1 MSRKQLTLG
10 LFGFGCVGQGL
21 HEVLQRTPTL
31 EATIKRV
38 CVKHTNKLR
47 SISTDIFTYDRNDI
61 LNDPDINVVVEL
73 IDDADA
79 AYDIVKTAL
88 RNGKAVVSANKKMI
102 AEHFSELLE
111 LQKQYNVPLLYE
123 AACCASIPIIRNLE
137 EYFDNDLLDS
147 IEGIVNGSTNYILT
161 RTVEDGLS
169 YTAALREAQA
179 KGFAET
185 DPTLDTGGF
194 DAKYKLSIQL
204 AHAFGLIVPPDNIFN
219 VGIDKLGDIE
229 LRYAREKGYKVK
241 LVASASKAT
250 DGTIAA
256 YVMPKYIA
264 AGDSLFTVDG
274 VFNGIKT
281 KSLFSDTQFF
291 VGKGAGAYPTASAVL
306 SDISALT
313 YNYKYEYK
321 KLNAIDTLAADGDV
335 LLKVLLRY
343 DVASGTTIADNFENI
358 TELYNTPDGGYYIG
372 TITLQS
378 LRRLFPTTN
387 SAISVVLIEDVSMQS
402 CSIDFKSGDVMPAII

>member
-38 CVKHTNKLR
+38 CVKHANKVR
-47 SISTDIFTYDRNDI
+47 SISTDIFTYDKNDI

-102 AEHFSELLE
+102 AQHFNELLD

-169 YTAALREAQA
+169 YAAALREAQA
-179 KGFAET
+179 NGFAET

-194 DAKYKLSIQL
+194 DAKYKLTIQL
-204 AHAFGLIVPPDNIFN
+204 AHAFGLVVSPDTIFN
-219 VGIDKLGDIE
+219 VGIDKLSDIE

-241 LVASASKAT
+241 LVASASKTA
-250 DGTIAA
+250 DGKIVA
-256 YVMPKYIA
+256 YVLPKYVA
-264 AGDSLFTVDG
+264 SSDSLYTVDG

-321 KLNAIDTLAADGDV
+321 KINGKETLAADTNV
-335 LLKVLLRY
+335 VLKVLLRF
-343 DVASGTTIADNFENI
+343 DASSDQDLAYSFDDI
-358 TELYNTPDGGYYIG
+358 TESYNTPDGGYYIG
-372 TITLQS
+372 TITLHS
-378 LRRLFPTTN
+378 LRRLFLTAN
-387 SAISVVLIEDVSMQS
+387 SALSVVLIEDVSRQTHSIASVQS
-402 CSIDFKSGDVMPAII
+402 ENMPATM